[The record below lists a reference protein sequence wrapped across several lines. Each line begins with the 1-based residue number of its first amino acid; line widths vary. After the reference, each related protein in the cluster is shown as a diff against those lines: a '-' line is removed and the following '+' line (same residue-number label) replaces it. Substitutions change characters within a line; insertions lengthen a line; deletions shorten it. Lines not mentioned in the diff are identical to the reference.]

1 MNRNTVD
8 AQARWARAFHRRVTG
23 SQIRLANA
31 TPAIAAV
38 RLDCDTPSSFSPPA
52 TAAARMTVPTTASTN
67 RRMADQAPA
76 LRGRRLPGRNNEAE
90 PTGAAM
96 IAASSNVSSMPAL
109 TLHFRAVLL
118 TSPGGS
124 MRAGA
129 EYGRGR
135 TGQAVGSSA
144 AGGGYFSPRA
154 LASSSR
160 LMPDRPG
167 RSRCLASSYSSARVL
182 GAAAR
187 VLDAAVLDA
196 AARVLEAE
204 VLGAAARVPDA
215 AAVLGAAARVPDAAV
230 LGAAARVLDAAA
242 RVPDAAAR
250 VPDAAAVLGAA
261 ARVLDAAAVVF
272 GAAAVLA
279 AAARVLGAAARAL
292 DAAVVLAAAAP
303 TRVRRTTAAPCWPIA
318 ATGPSGNRETVF
330 RAAAD
335 CSAFSMTVG
344 RTAFLAL
351 FFSAFLAVFL
361 SAFFLSAFFSAFLS
375 A

>member
-187 VLDAAVLDA
+187 VLDAAVL
-196 AARVLEAE
+196 
-204 VLGAAARVPDA
+204 
-215 AAVLGAAARVPDAAV
+215 
-230 LGAAARVLDAAA
+230 
-242 RVPDAAAR
+242 
-250 VPDAAAVLGAA
+250 GAA

-279 AAARVLGAAARAL
+279 AAARVLGAAARAV
-292 DAAVVLAAAAP
+292 DAAAVLAAAPA
-303 TRVRRTTAAPCWPIA
+303 RVRRTTAAPCWPIA
-318 ATGPSGNRETVF
+318 ATGPSGSWETVF
-330 RAAAD
+330 SAAAD
-335 CSAFSMTVG
+335 CSAFSMTEG
-344 RTAFLAL
+344 RTAFLE
-351 FFSAFLAVFL
+351 FFSAFLAAFL
-361 SAFFLSAFFSAFLS
+361 SVFFLSAFFPALLPAFLS
-375 A
+375 DFLSDFFCLVFAIASRFRGS

>member
-1 MNRNTVD
+1 MMNRNTVD

-23 SQIRLANA
+23 SQTRLANT

-52 TAAARMTVPTTASTN
+52 TTAARMMVPTTASTS

-76 LRGRRLPGRNNEAE
+76 LRARRLPGRNNEAD

-187 VLDAAVLDA
+187 VLDAAVLGA
-196 AARVLEAE
+196 AARVLDAA
-204 VLGAAARVPDA
+204 VLD
-215 AAVLGAAARVPDAAV
+215 AAVLGAAARVPDAAAV

-250 VPDAAAVLGAA
+250 VP
-261 ARVLDAAAVVF
+261 
-272 GAAAVLA
+272 
-279 AAARVLGAAARAL
+279 
-292 DAAVVLAAAAP
+292 
-303 TRVRRTTAAPCWPIA
+303 
-318 ATGPSGNRETVF
+318 
-330 RAAAD
+330 
-335 CSAFSMTVG
+335 
-344 RTAFLAL
+344 
-351 FFSAFLAVFL
+351 
-361 SAFFLSAFFSAFLS
+361 
-375 A
+375 

>member
-135 TGQAVGSSA
+135 TGQAVGGS
-144 AGGGYFSPRA
+144 
-154 LASSSR
+154 
-160 LMPDRPG
+160 
-167 RSRCLASSYSSARVL
+167 
-182 GAAAR
+182 AAAR
-187 VLDAAVLDA
+187 RQTGVIFRPGPRPAH
-196 AARVLEAE
+196 R
-204 VLGAAARVPDA
+204 GSS
-215 AAVLGAAARVPDAAV
+215 
-230 LGAAARVLDAAA
+230 
-242 RVPDAAAR
+242 
-250 VPDAAAVLGAA
+250 
-261 ARVLDAAAVVF
+261 
-272 GAAAVLA
+272 
-279 AAARVLGAAARAL
+279 
-292 DAAVVLAAAAP
+292 
-303 TRVRRTTAAPCWPIA
+303 W
-318 ATGPSGNRETVF
+318 TGPAGHAAWPAHTARPGSWARHSGSWARHSGSWA
-330 RAAAD
+330 RPR
-335 CSAFSMTVG
+335 SW
-344 RTAFLAL
+344 
-351 FFSAFLAVFL
+351 
-361 SAFFLSAFFSAFLS
+361 
-375 A
+375 